1 MPNNQPKESSGL
13 KGKTL
18 SKIITQKSVERVKHC
33 TRKWCQKLFAF
44 FRKASSAFGRMCH
57 IDLSIKVTINCL
69 WNKWWNFYTVQFYLW
84 EEGPQPI
91 YTSLLWMSIS
101 QFQTWN
107 RSRPLG
113 CFRKENEK
121 DVTKCVIQFFQ
132 IKQPPFLDSEY
143 RQDFHQ
149 SLVCVETL
157 KCRFN

>member
-1 MPNNQPKESSGL
+1 MAL
-13 KGKTL
+13 
-18 SKIITQKSVERVKHC
+18 
-33 TRKWCQKLFAF
+33 
-44 FRKASSAFGRMCH
+44 
-57 IDLSIKVTINCL
+57 NCL
-69 WNKWWNFYTVQFYLW
+69 WNKWNFYTVQFYLW

-91 YTSLLWMSIS
+91 HTISLLWMSIS

-107 RSRPLG
+107 RTRPLG

-149 SLVCVETL
+149 SLVCVETWKCRSIKNKRQIKIDSKVL
-157 KCRFN
+157 KCSFVKTVRLNNIHLWMSRSKIPHIKPNQGPFAACKNRMKKTWQNM